1 MRFKSGG
8 AGVGAEAAAS
18 VDGSTAVSSATTFH
32 PLADG
37 AAQTS
42 FASYPEMET
51 DEEEILKS
59 DASLLPSDEALRDT
73 PAAFV
78 LSVPGARNSAEA
90 FPVIYDS
97 VTGPGGNNVMDVW
110 TPTGRTVRQ
119 DLSASSVE
127 SNNISCAGL

>member
-1 MRFKSGG
+1 MTFDVAYYLR
-8 AGVGAEAAAS
+8 GVY
-18 VDGSTAVSSATTFH
+18 TTFH

-73 PAAFV
+73 PTAFV
-78 LSVPGARNSAEA
+78 LSVPGARNSVEA

-127 SNNISCAGL
+127 SNNIS